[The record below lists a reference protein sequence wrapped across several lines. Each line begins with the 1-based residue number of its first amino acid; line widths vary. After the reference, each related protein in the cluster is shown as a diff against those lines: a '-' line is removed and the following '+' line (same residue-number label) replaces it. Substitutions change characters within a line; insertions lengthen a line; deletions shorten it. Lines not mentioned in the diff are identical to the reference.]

1 MEKEMLNWIKEH
13 RMEILFF
20 NKNKNNPDL
29 LSKYKGE
36 IKKINSVISQLKNEF
51 KGKREDFK
59 TYIEQ
64 HNIFSNYT
72 VDKYFDHT
80 DRNAIAYMCVYELRR
95 FGLKIDVIVGLSGWA
110 INLRVLE
117 TQSNPELVKE
127 QFLARLRDNNIKII
141 QNPQNP
147 YTDEYHVTICEFDF
161 DVSTEIIATEFFQLL
176 KIFG

>member
-1 MEKEMLNWIKEH
+1 
-13 RMEILFF
+13 
-20 NKNKNNPDL
+20 
-29 LSKYKGE
+29 
-36 IKKINSVISQLKNEF
+36 
-51 KGKREDFK
+51 
-59 TYIEQ
+59 
-64 HNIFSNYT
+64 
-72 VDKYFDHT
+72 
-80 DRNAIAYMCVYELRR
+80 MCVYELRR